1 LQLPY
6 KPGNNTVVS
15 FVSMPKAIPMR
26 ALASDLDALAGV
38 CRRQAVRLLVA
49 FGSTVRELRS
59 PDSDLDLAVWMATAD
74 SAPQTLVRLEVALRP
89 LFPGECL
96 DLVLLNRASPLLQ
109 FQVALHG
116 AVLFEAAPGVFHAFQ
131 VLASKRHADVAHLRS
146 LDRVC
151 VERFLRRQPSMIDRE
166 LVNRKLSQIVE
177 YLTAL
182 TPLQALSYADYL
194 QQPLPR
200 YAAERLLQLLVDTAI
215 DINAH
220 LIVELTGTP
229 PQDYYDSFVKAA
241 QAGVL
246 SIAFALSIAQSTGL
260 RNRLVHQY
268 EAIDHAIVHNA
279 IAEAITQYTEY
290 CRHITT
296 FLDRHVLPPTA

>member
-1 LQLPY
+1 
-6 KPGNNTVVS
+6 
-15 FVSMPKAIPMR
+15 MR
-26 ALASDLDALAGV
+26 TLVFDFDTLACV
-38 CRRQAVRLLVA
+38 CRRHVVCLLVVFGSAVRD
-49 FGSTVRELRS
+49 LRR
-59 PDSDLDLAVWMATAD
+59 PDSDLDLAVWMATANI
-74 SAPQTLVRLEVALRP
+74 APQELVRLEMALRP
-89 LFPGECL
+89 LFPGERL

-116 AVLFEAAPGVFHAFQ
+116 TVLFEATPGVFHAFQ
-131 VLASKRHADVAHLRS
+131 VLASKRHADVAYLRR

-166 LVNRKLSQIVE
+166 LVDRKLSQIVE

-182 TPLQALSYADYL
+182 APLQGLSYESYL
-194 QQPLPR
+194 QQPLTR
-200 YAAERLLQLLVDTAI
+200 YAAERLLQLLVDTAV

-220 LIVELTGTP
+220 LIVELTSTP
-229 PQDYYDSFVKAA
+229 PQDYYDSFIKAA

-246 SIAFALSIAQSTGL
+246 SVDFALSIAQSTGL

-268 EAIDHAIVHNA
+268 EAIDHVIVHSA
-279 IAEAITQYTEY
+279 IAAAITQYTEY

-296 FLDRHVLPPTA
+296 FLDRHVLPHTA

>member
-1 LQLPY
+1 
-6 KPGNNTVVS
+6 
-15 FVSMPKAIPMR
+15 MR
-26 ALASDLDALAGV
+26 VLAFDLDTLACV
-38 CRRQAVRLLVA
+38 CRHQAVCLIVA
-49 FGSTVRELRS
+49 FGSAVRDLRR
-59 PDSDLDLAVWMATAD
+59 PDSDLDFAVWMATANI
-74 SAPQTLVRLEVALRP
+74 APQALGRLEVALRP
-89 LFPGECL
+89 LFPGERL

-131 VLASKRHADVAHLRS
+131 VLASKRHADVAHLRR

-166 LVNRKLSQIVE
+166 FVNRKLSQIVE

-182 TPLQALSYADYL
+182 TPLQGLSYTDYL
-194 QQPLPR
+194 QQPLTR
-200 YAAERLLQLLVDTAI
+200 YAAERLLQLLVDTAV

-229 PQDYYDSFVKAA
+229 PQDYYDSFIKAA

-246 SIAFALSIAQSTGL
+246 SVAFALSIAQSTGL

-268 EAIDHAIVHNA
+268 EAIDHAIVHSA
-279 IAEAITQYTEY
+279 IAEA
-290 CRHITT
+290 H
-296 FLDRHVLPPTA
+296 HAVH

>member
-1 LQLPY
+1 
-6 KPGNNTVVS
+6 
-15 FVSMPKAIPMR
+15 MR
-26 ALASDLDALAGV
+26 ALALDLDTLACV
-38 CRRQAVRLLVA
+38 CRHQAVCLLVA
-49 FGSTVRELRS
+49 FGSAVRDLRR
-59 PDSDLDLAVWMATAD
+59 PESDLDLAVWMATANI
-74 SAPQTLVRLEVALRP
+74 APQAPLRLEVALRP
-89 LFPGECL
+89 FFPGERL

-131 VLASKRHADVAHLRS
+131 VLASKRHADVAHLRR
-146 LDRVC
+146 LDRMC
-151 VERFLRRQPSMIDRE
+151 VERFLRRQPPMIDHE

-200 YAAERLLQLLVDTAI
+200 YAAERLLQLIVDTAV

-220 LIVELTGTP
+220 LIVELTSTP
-229 PQDYYDSFVKAA
+229 PQDDYDSFIKAV

-246 SIAFALSIAQSTGL
+246 AVDFALSIAQSTGL

-268 EAIDHAIVHNA
+268 EAIDHTIVHSA
-279 IAEAITQYTEY
+279 MATAITQYTEY
-290 CRHITT
+290 CHHITT
-296 FLDRHVLPPTA
+296 FLDSHVLPPTA

>member
-1 LQLPY
+1 
-6 KPGNNTVVS
+6 
-15 FVSMPKAIPMR
+15 MR
-26 ALASDLDALAGV
+26 AMAVDLDTLACV
-38 CRRQAVRLLVA
+38 CRQQAVCLLVA
-49 FGSTVRELRS
+49 FGSAVRELRGL
-59 PDSDLDLAVWMATAD
+59 DSDLDLAVWMTTAN
-74 SAPQTLVRLEVALRP
+74 SAPQALVKLEVALRP

-109 FQVALHG
+109 LQVARHG
-116 AVLFEAAPGVFHAFQ
+116 AVLFEATPGVFHAFQ

-146 LDRVC
+146 LDRLC
-151 VERFLRRQPSMIDRE
+151 VERFLRRQPTMIDRE

-182 TPLQALSYADYL
+182 TPLQGMSYADYM

-200 YAAERLLQLLVDTAI
+200 YAAERLVQLLVDTAV

-220 LIVELTGTP
+220 LIVELTGAP
-229 PQDYYDSFVKAA
+229 PQDYYDSFIKAA

-246 SIAFALSIAQSTGL
+246 SVAFALNIAHSTGL

-268 EAIDHAIVHNA
+268 EAIDHAIVHSA

-290 CRHITT
+290 CRHIMT
-296 FLDRHVLPPTA
+296 FLDHHVLPPTA

>member
-1 LQLPY
+1 
-6 KPGNNTVVS
+6 
-15 FVSMPKAIPMR
+15 MR
-26 ALASDLDALAGV
+26 ALALDLDTLARV
-38 CRRQAVRLLVA
+38 CRHQAVCLLVA
-49 FGSTVRELRS
+49 FGSAVRDLRR
-59 PDSDLDLAVWMATAD
+59 PESDLDLAVWMATANI
-74 SAPQTLVRLEVALRP
+74 APQAPVSLEVALRP
-89 LFPGECL
+89 FFPGERL

-116 AVLFEAAPGVFHAFQ
+116 AVLFEAAPGVFHDFQ
-131 VLASKRHADVAHLRS
+131 VLASKRHADVAHLRR
-146 LDRVC
+146 LDRMC
-151 VERFLRRQPSMIDRE
+151 VERFLRRQPSMIDHE
-166 LVNRKLSQIVE
+166 IVNRKLSQMVE

-200 YAAERLLQLLVDTAI
+200 YAAERLLQLIVDTAV

-229 PQDYYDSFVKAA
+229 PQDYYDSFIKAA

-246 SIAFALSIAQSTGL
+246 SVDFALSIAQSTGL

-268 EAIDHAIVHNA
+268 DAIDHTIVHSA
-279 IAEAITQYTEY
+279 MAAAITQYTEY
-290 CRHITT
+290 CHHITT

>member
-1 LQLPY
+1 
-6 KPGNNTVVS
+6 
-15 FVSMPKAIPMR
+15 MW
-26 ALASDLDALAGV
+26 ALAVDLDTLACV
-38 CRRQAVRLLVA
+38 CRQQAVCLLVA
-49 FGSTVRELRS
+49 FGSAVRELRG
-59 PDSDLDLAVWMATAD
+59 PDSDLDLAVWMASAD
-74 SAPQTLVRLEVALRP
+74 STPQALVRLEVALRP
-89 LFPGECL
+89 LFPGERL

-109 FQVALHG
+109 FQVALYG
-116 AVLFEAAPGVFHAFQ
+116 AVLFEAAPGAFHAFQ
-131 VLASKRHADVAHLRS
+131 VLASKRHADIAPLRR
-146 LDRVC
+146 LDRVS
-151 VERFLRRQPSMIDRE
+151 VERFLRRQPTMIDQE

-182 TPLQALSYADYL
+182 TPLQGMSYTDYL

-200 YAAERLLQLLVDTAI
+200 YAAERLLQLLVDTAV

-220 LIVELTGTP
+220 LIVELTGAP
-229 PQDYYDSFVKAA
+229 PQDYYDSFIKAA

-246 SIAFALSIAQSTGL
+246 SVAFALSIAQSTGP

-268 EAIDHAIVHNA
+268 EAIDHAIVHSA

-296 FLDRHVLPPTA
+296 FLDGHVLPPTA

>member
-1 LQLPY
+1 
-6 KPGNNTVVS
+6 
-15 FVSMPKAIPMR
+15 MR
-26 ALASDLDALAGV
+26 ALAVDLDTLACV
-38 CRRQAVRLLVA
+38 CRQQAVCLLVA
-49 FGSTVRELRS
+49 FGSAVRELRGS
-59 PDSDLDLAVWMATAD
+59 ARDLDLSVWMTTAN
-74 SAPQTLVRLEVALRP
+74 SAPLTLVRLEVALRP
-89 LFPGECL
+89 LFPGEHL

-109 FQVALHG
+109 FQVARHG

-131 VLASKRHADVAHLRS
+131 VLASKRHADVAHLRR
-146 LDRVC
+146 LDRLC
-151 VERFLRRQPSMIDRE
+151 VERFLRRQPTMIDRE

-182 TPLQALSYADYL
+182 TPLQGLSYTDYL

-200 YAAERLLQLLVDTAI
+200 YAAERLLQLLVDTAV
-215 DINAH
+215 DINAR

-229 PQDYYDSFVKAA
+229 PQDYYDSFIKAA

-246 SIAFALSIAQSTGL
+246 SVAFALSMAQSTGL

-268 EAIDHAIVHNA
+268 EAIDHAIVHSA

-290 CRHITT
+290 CRRITT
-296 FLDRHVLPPTA
+296 FVNRHVLPPTA

>member
-1 LQLPY
+1 
-6 KPGNNTVVS
+6 
-15 FVSMPKAIPMR
+15 MR
-26 ALASDLDALAGV
+26 ALALDLDTLARV
-38 CRRQAVRLLVA
+38 CRRQAVCLLVA
-49 FGSTVRELRS
+49 FGSAVRDLRR
-59 PDSDLDLAVWMATAD
+59 PESDLDLAVWMATANI
-74 SAPQTLVRLEVALRP
+74 APQALVRLELALRP
-89 LFPGECL
+89 LFPGERV

-109 FQVALHG
+109 FQVARHG
-116 AVLFEAAPGVFHAFQ
+116 VVVFEAAPGVFHAFQ
-131 VLASKRHADVAHLRS
+131 VLASKRHADVAHLRR

-151 VERFLRRQPSMIDRE
+151 VERFLRRQHPMIDQE
-166 LVNRKLSQIVE
+166 LVNRKLSQMVE

-182 TPLQALSYADYL
+182 TPLQGLSYTDYL

-200 YAAERLLQLLVDTAI
+200 YAAERLLQLLVDTAV

-220 LIVELTGTP
+220 CIVALTGTP
-229 PQDYYDSFVKAA
+229 PLDYYDSFIKAA

-246 SIAFALSIAQSTGL
+246 SVAFALSLAQSTGL

-268 EAIDHAIVHNA
+268 EAIDHAIVHSA

-290 CRHITT
+290 CCHITT

>member
-1 LQLPY
+1 
-6 KPGNNTVVS
+6 
-15 FVSMPKAIPMR
+15 MR
-26 ALASDLDALAGV
+26 GLALDFDTLACI
-38 CRRQAVRLLVA
+38 CRRQAVCLLVV
-49 FGSTVRELRS
+49 FGSAVRDLRRS
-59 PDSDLDLAVWMATAD
+59 ESDLDLAVWMATD
-74 SAPQTLVRLEVALRP
+74 NIAPQAPVRLEVALRP
-89 LFPGECL
+89 LFPGEHL

-109 FQVALHG
+109 FQVARHG
-116 AVLFEAAPGVFHAFQ
+116 AVLFEAAPGVFRAFQ
-131 VLASKRHADVAHLRS
+131 VLASKRHADVAHLRR

-151 VERFLRRQPSMIDRE
+151 VERFLRRQLPMIDRE

-194 QQPLPR
+194 QQPLLR
-200 YAAERLLQLLVDTAI
+200 YAAERLLQLLVDTAV

-229 PQDYYDSFVKAA
+229 PQDDYDSFIKAT

-246 SIAFALSIAQSTGL
+246 SVAFALSIAQSTGL

-268 EAIDHAIVHNA
+268 EVIDHTIVHSA
-279 IAEAITQYTEY
+279 IAVALAQYTEY

-296 FLDRHVLPPTA
+296 FLERHVLPPTA